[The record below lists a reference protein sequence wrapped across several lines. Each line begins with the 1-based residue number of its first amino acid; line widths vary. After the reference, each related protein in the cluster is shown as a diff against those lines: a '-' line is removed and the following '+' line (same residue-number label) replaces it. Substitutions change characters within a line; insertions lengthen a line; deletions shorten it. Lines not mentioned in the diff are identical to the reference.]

1 MPTNSA
7 PVQYQYHQLTK
18 SSLSHLYDDDN
29 DGYRDGDD
37 DHDDDNDGYHDG
49 DDDHDDGDGV
59 GASKISTPHKIQ
71 SFYPNKF
78 QCRFLTIR
86 EAIARKNRDIF

>member
-49 DDDHDDGDGV
+49 DDDHDD
-59 GASKISTPHKIQ
+59 A
-71 SFYPNKF
+71 
-78 QCRFLTIR
+78 
-86 EAIARKNRDIF
+86 

>member
-29 DGYRDGDD
+29 DGYR
-37 DHDDDNDGYHDG
+37 DG

-86 EAIARKNRDIF
+86 EAIARRNRDLF

>member
-29 DGYRDGDD
+29 DGY
-37 DHDDDNDGYHDG
+37 HDG

-59 GASKISTPHKIQ
+59 GASKLSTPHKIQ

-86 EAIARKNRDIF
+86 EAIARKNRDLF